1 MTTHRLHGND
11 ARRRDEGVGQGG
23 LAVVDVGDDGHVLCE
38 GGERRRVSE
47 RERRPGLGL
56 DRRALS
62 GERAPVRGP
71 HRDAPP
77 DRRHYK
83 GLRSTPVYASLF
95 QVSRAGQG
103 PKPGEAG
110 RREKK
115 RKKRCCVR
123 ASMLAHPAPPVLSDL
138 HHTHPDVFL
147 LVHQGPDLVDGELYY
162 GGRGERGE
170 CGRVPLRRREGRAGV
185 CLFVLRGGRAC
196 ARSWRL
202 LRVEQAARWYL
213 SASGSEVKGRG
224 GRGGGGAGPGRGEA
238 GRSARETVAA
248 GRALSFSS
256 LTSCDIHLSTHT
268 PV

>member
-147 LVHQGPDLVDGELYY
+147 LVHQGPDLVDGELFY

-170 CGRVPLRRREGRAGV
+170 CGRVPLRRREGGSGGCLFVCFARRAGV
-185 CLFVLRGGRAC
+185 RQVLAAAPRGAGGQVVSLSVRERGERARR
-196 ARSWRL
+196 ARR
-202 LRVEQAARWYL
+202 
-213 SASGSEVKGRG
+213 
-224 GRGGGGAGPGRGEA
+224 GRGGGGGAGER
-238 GRSARETVAA
+238 R
-248 GRALSFSS
+248 GRAIGEGDRGGWPCALLLFAHF
-256 LTSCDIHLSTHT
+256 L
-268 PV
+268 